1 MPSDYELSKRLLAP
15 KSRPDAWLQPTVELW
30 TTGGEDRVEFV
41 SDFVSFSETASKLE
55 ILIGLS
61 LTFSRSVWVSMQV
74 SIQVMFEFVNFY
86 S

>member
-55 ILIGLS
+55 ILIGL
-61 LTFSRSVWVSMQV
+61 TFSHSVWVSMQV

>member
-15 KSRPDAWLQPTVELW
+15 KSRPDVWLQPTVKLW
-30 TTGGEDRVEFV
+30 TTGGGRVGVGF
-41 SDFVSFSETASKLE
+41 FVSFSETASKLE